1 MLAKEAEKG
10 LVRMV
15 QVLDER
21 KQDWPPSITALVK
34 KSGINKTL
42 KRGGKDSH
50 GAKQSQEPGSPK
62 SWSCRKNQG
71 SNLSSQEERGIRAQ
85 HLGTG
90 NAQGFAFNLLTKCKI
105 PFPLENSKRRL
116 GDTVTSLQ
124 PHPGYLSPHSQ
135 RPCLR
140 EAQS

>member
-1 MLAKEAEKG
+1 MLAREAGKG

-21 KQDWPPSITALVK
+21 KQDWPPSITTLVK

-50 GAKQSQEPGSPK
+50 GAKQSQELGSPK

-90 NAQGFAFNLLTKCKI
+90 NAQGFAFNLAKCKI
-105 PFPLENSKRRL
+105 PFPSENSKRRP
-116 GDTVTSLQ
+116 GDTVRSLQ
-124 PHPGYLSPHSQ
+124 CHPGYLSPHSQ
-135 RPCLR
+135 RPCR
-140 EAQS
+140 GEAES